1 MKMKK
6 MKVLM
11 VTAEAE
17 PFAKTGGLGD
27 VLGALPQALKQQEI
41 DVRVLIPRYKIIPPI
56 YREKMKYLGYIYLDV
71 NWRHQYCGIF
81 SLKKEGVTYYFLDNE
96 FYFGSD
102 HLYDEMDLER
112 FSFLSYGAFELLSFL
127 NFQPDILHLHDWHT
141 GAIAALFDYKYRHL
155 PFYQNMK
162 IVYTIHNL
170 QYQGKFDVNHV
181 KDMLPLS
188 DVYYDGY
195 LANFMAWGIRYAH
208 KITTVSPSYKDEIQT
223 DQYGEGLNGLLYQNK
238 DKLIG
243 VLNGID
249 EKRYNPELDN
259 EIYYK
264 YTKETVFQIKPLNK
278 KMLLQELQI
287 DDEIKVPLIGVVT
300 RLATQKG
307 IDLIIGALYQ
317 IFKEDIRVVVLGS
330 GDKNYEQALLSLMQ
344 QYPTKLKVVLK
355 FDNTLAHKIYAG
367 SDLFLMPSI
376 FEPCGLAQMIC
387 LKYGTLPIVREVGGL
402 KDTIQSYDEYRQVGN
417 GFSFTYYN
425 LNDFIYTIY
434 RAIGLYYKKD
444 VFCQI
449 MENAM
454 NCDFSWHA
462 SAIKYKKIYS
472 DCLKGKKE

>member
-1 MKMKK
+1 MKK
-6 MKVLM
+6 IKVLM
-11 VTAEAE
+11 VTSEAE

-27 VLGALPQALKQQEI
+27 VLGALPQALKQQDI
-41 DVRVLIPRYKIIPPI
+41 DVRVVMPRYQIIPEV
-56 YREKMKYLGYIYLDV
+56 YKEKMKYLGYIYIDV

-112 FSFLSYGAFELLSFL
+112 FSFLSYGAFDLLAFL
-127 NFQPDILHLHDWHT
+127 NYQPDILHLHDWHT
-141 GAIAALFDYKYRHL
+141 GAIAALFDYRYRHL
-155 PFYQNMK
+155 PFYQNIK

-170 QYQGKFDVNHV
+170 QYQGKFDAQHV

-188 DVYYDGY
+188 DDYYDGY

-208 KITTVSPSYKDEIQT
+208 QITTVSPSYKEEIQT
-223 DQYGEGLNGLLYQNK
+223 QKYGEGLNHLLYQYK
-238 DKLIG
+238 DKLVGI
-243 VLNGID
+243 LNGID
-249 EKRYNPELDN
+249 VKRYSPEVDN

-264 YTKETVFQIKPLNK
+264 YTKESYRQIKPLNK
-278 KMLLQELQI
+278 KKLLQEMQLNE
-287 DDEIKVPLIGVVT
+287 DLNPPLIGIVT

-307 IDLIIGALYQ
+307 IDLILGALHQ
-317 IFKEDIRVVVLGS
+317 ILKEDINVVCLGS
-330 GDKNYEQALLSLMQ
+330 GDKQYEQALLDLMN
-344 QYPTKLKVVLK
+344 QYPTKFKAVLK
-355 FDNTLAHKIYAG
+355 FDNTLAHKIYAS

-387 LKYGTLPIVREVGGL
+387 LRYGTLPIVREVGGL
-402 KDTIQSYDEYRQVGN
+402 KDTISSYDEIKQEGN

-434 RAIGLYYKKD
+434 RAIGLYYNKE

-449 MENAM
+449 IDQAM
-454 NCDFSWHA
+454 DCDFSWHA
-462 SAIKYKKIYS
+462 SALQYKKVYCE
-472 DCLKGKKE
+472 CLKK

>member
-41 DVRVLIPRYKIIPPI
+41 DVRVLMPCYKIIPPI

-208 KITTVSPSYKDEIQT
+208 KVTTVSPSYKDEIQT
-223 DQYGEGLNGLLYQNK
+223 DQYVS
-238 DKLIG
+238 IS
-243 VLNGID
+243 I
-249 EKRYNPELDN
+249 PP
-259 EIYYK
+259 I
-264 YTKETVFQIKPLNK
+264 
-278 KMLLQELQI
+278 
-287 DDEIKVPLIGVVT
+287 
-300 RLATQKG
+300 
-307 IDLIIGALYQ
+307 
-317 IFKEDIRVVVLGS
+317 
-330 GDKNYEQALLSLMQ
+330 
-344 QYPTKLKVVLK
+344 PTL
-355 FDNTLAHKIYAG
+355 
-367 SDLFLMPSI
+367 
-376 FEPCGLAQMIC
+376 
-387 LKYGTLPIVREVGGL
+387 
-402 KDTIQSYDEYRQVGN
+402 
-417 GFSFTYYN
+417 
-425 LNDFIYTIY
+425 
-434 RAIGLYYKKD
+434 
-444 VFCQI
+444 
-449 MENAM
+449 
-454 NCDFSWHA
+454 
-462 SAIKYKKIYS
+462 
-472 DCLKGKKE
+472 